1 MARLDDWPDRL
12 AAHVEEWRH
21 KPFKWGRYDCAM
33 FCLLGEKAMCG
44 DSRFADYVGNYE
56 SPKGS
61 VRLLRR
67 LGNGDLAENVAQRLP
82 EVPPQKAGRG
92 DVGLID
98 TPDGDALSLIVG
110 DKVAAMGKDGLVF
123 LPRDAVKRAWKV

>member
-33 FCLLGEKAMCG
+33 FCVYGEKAICG
-44 DSRFADYVGNYE
+44 ETRFDDYVGQYQT
-56 SPKGS
+56 PKGS
-61 VRLLRR
+61 LRILR
-67 LGNGDLAENVAQRLP
+67 QIGNGDLADNVAQRLSEVAPP
-82 EVPPQKAGRG
+82 EAGRG
-92 DVGLID
+92 DWALID

-110 DKVAAMGKDGLVF
+110 DKVAAMGRDGLVF
-123 LPRDAVKRAWKV
+123 LPREAVKRAWKV